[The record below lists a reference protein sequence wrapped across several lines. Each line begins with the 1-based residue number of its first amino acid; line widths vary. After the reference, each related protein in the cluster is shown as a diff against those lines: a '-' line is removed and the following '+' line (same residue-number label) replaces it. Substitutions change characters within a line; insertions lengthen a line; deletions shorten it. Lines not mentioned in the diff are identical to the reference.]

1 MTSQQKHYNYRI
13 SRARTVAEN
22 AFGRLKTRWRR
33 LMKTNEMR
41 LVNVP
46 TVIAAC
52 CVLHNVCEVH
62 GESLNER
69 WIEDSSDDNMDLP
82 QPPRVTSRDDSATE
96 KANDI

>member
-1 MTSQQKHYNYRI
+1 
-13 SRARTVAEN
+13 
-22 AFGRLKTRWRR
+22 
-33 LMKTNEMR
+33 MKALNEANEMC

-69 WIEDSSDDNMDLP
+69 WIEDSSDDNRELP
-82 QPPRVTSRDDSATE
+82 QPPMHSTHRYMLRNEWCEGMCKCFLVRECLRELA
-96 KANDI
+96 A

>member
-1 MTSQQKHYNYRI
+1 
-13 SRARTVAEN
+13 
-22 AFGRLKTRWRR
+22 
-33 LMKTNEMR
+33 MKTNEMR

-62 GESLNER
+62 GKSLNER
-69 WIEDSSDDNMDLP
+69 WIEDSGDDNRELP

-96 KANDI
+96 KANDIRSALITYFDNNQFMRTM